1 VGDVIL
7 ASENGG
13 GVRTNGFIPGWT
25 PQCITITIP
34 PYLIRL
40 LPSLHWLTKQEIRYP
55 EWNGA
60 VDDISMPEG
69 LRIRREERNIGSPV
83 LDTGRDG
90 RGSCSFATF
99 RIVFD
104 ALAWGEEV
112 RIK

>member
-1 VGDVIL
+1 
-7 ASENGG
+7 
-13 GVRTNGFIPGWT
+13 
-25 PQCITITIP
+25 
-34 PYLIRL
+34 
-40 LPSLHWLTKQEIRYP
+40 
-55 EWNGA
+55 
-60 VDDISMPEG
+60 MPEG

>member
-1 VGDVIL
+1 MI
-7 ASENGG
+7 
-13 GVRTNGFIPGWT
+13 
-25 PQCITITIP
+25 
-34 PYLIRL
+34 
-40 LPSLHWLTKQEIRYP
+40 
-55 EWNGA
+55 
-60 VDDISMPEG
+60 ISMPEG

-83 LDTGRDG
+83 LDTGRYG